1 MSRDPDRPLEEN
13 LDPAD
18 WGAIRALGHRMVDGE
33 LRLALITSASGRRWV
48 IPKGVIDPGETAAG
62 SAAREALE
70 EAGLLGTLS
79 DEPIGS
85 YTYDKWGGTCRV
97 EVFLMR
103 VDEALDSWPE
113 SDIRTR
119 EWVSVTTAAR
129 RVREVDLKRLIK
141 SVPDLLR
148 GGT

>member
-1 MSRDPDRPLEEN
+1 MSEMKPEWLFDQS
-13 LDPAD
+13 AV
-18 WGAIRALGHRMVDGE
+18 IGHRMMDGE

-70 EAGLLGTLS
+70 EAGLIGTLS

-103 VDEALDSWPE
+103 VDEALDNWPE

-129 RVREVDLKRLIK
+129 RVREIELKKIIRG
-141 SVPDLLR
+141 VPELLR
-148 GGT
+148 GG